1 MDVSGLGI
9 AADQTREAHVNGK
22 RIAVQRQDRVAGRG
36 GTSGRGFTRAIESSR
51 IHDRRLR
58 VRDARKKSQGGD
70 WKNHSGHE
78 MSPK

>member
-36 GTSGRGFTRAIESSR
+36 GTSGRGLGAVYTTADCACVTHEFLSENIERRIATR
-51 IHDRRLR
+51 
-58 VRDARKKSQGGD
+58 
-70 WKNHSGHE
+70 
-78 MSPK
+78 